1 MIRDK
6 SFLDKERMSILLIK
20 TEPLHFSSLQ
30 TAFIREDFPQ
40 PLGPAIPQ
48 KEPFS
53 ILRSRFF
60 IMFFRYYRKNSDCGY
75 LSYKGRSFS
84 ERVHLKLHHRKNHEE
99 YLPF

>member
-60 IMFFRYYRKNSDCGY
+60 IMFFS
-75 LSYKGRSFS
+75 L
-84 ERVHLKLHHRKNHEE
+84 L
-99 YLPF
+99 